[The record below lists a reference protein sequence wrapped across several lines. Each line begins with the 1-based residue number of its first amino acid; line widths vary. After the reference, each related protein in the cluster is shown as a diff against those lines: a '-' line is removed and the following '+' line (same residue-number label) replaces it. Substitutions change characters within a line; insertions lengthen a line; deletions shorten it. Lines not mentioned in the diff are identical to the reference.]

1 MDRKKIWKK
10 TGFGILFVA
19 ACFVSMYIL
28 MKSNENVVM
37 VAVAAVLLLITA
49 FLFLNEIF
57 SDKAKKWAPQTE
69 EDEDIKDVA
78 SSGTD
83 GEFRLKIAKHMKEME
98 GSQRELID
106 VLKQQNTL
114 FQTQIE
120 NLEHE
125 IYMLSEK
132 QVNQS
137 KSIIKFNKE
146 NARQL
151 AISERETL
159 EYVMM
164 ELKKAIE
171 DNAGT
176 VRVTTDSEEMPA
188 MEEFFAEPEAA
199 PAVALEEVSEE
210 ELFEVSDLPD
220 DEEFVIPDLPA
231 PEEIPEIAEEPAPEE
246 TPVLVDEPATADP
259 FAGLG
264 GDPNAMMTAD
274 DIAKLFEMQ
283 SAADPAPKTEPAAE
297 EEPEEFDLSALF
309 EDIAEGAMAEEQQA
323 SVAAESAPVEE
334 EQEAAPATDPLAGLG
349 GDPNAM
355 MTPEDIAK
363 LLASMGQ

>member
-1 MDRKKIWKK
+1 MKGKNLWKK

-19 ACFVSMYIL
+19 ACFASMYIL
-28 MKSNENVVM
+28 MVFHGDVLM
-37 VAVAAVLLLITA
+37 VSVAAVLLLITA
-49 FLFLNEIF
+49 FLFLNEVF
-57 SDKAKKWAPQTE
+57 SDKTPKRVPQE
-69 EDEDIKDVA
+69 GELKEVL
-78 SSGTD
+78 SSDTD
-83 GEFRLKIAKHMKEME
+83 GDFHLKVSKHMKEME
-98 GSQRELID
+98 NSQKELID

-164 ELKKAIE
+164 ELKKTIE
-171 DNAGT
+171 DNAGA
-176 VRVTTDSEEMPA
+176 VGVKAVAEAEPV
-188 MEEFFAEPEAA
+188 MEETFFAETEPEAA
-199 PAVALEEVSEE
+199 PAIALEEVSEA

-220 DEEFVIPDLPA
+220 DEEFVIPDFPA
-231 PEEIPEIAEEPAPEE
+231 PEEIPDKVEEPMVEEPAAVAEPEE
-246 TPVLVDEPATADP
+246 TD
-259 FAGLG
+259 
-264 GDPNAMMTAD
+264 
-274 DIAKLFEMQ
+274 
-283 SAADPAPKTEPAAE
+283 
-297 EEPEEFDLSALF
+297 EFDLSALF
-309 EDIAEGAMAEEQQA
+309 EDIAEGVAAEEEQA
-323 SVAAESAPVEE
+323 SVIAEEPAPVAEE
-334 EQEAAPATDPLAGLG
+334 EPAPEAAPAEDVLAGLG

-363 LLASMGQ
+363 LLAAMGQ